1 MSDRLEF
8 LMVRQE
14 DPVGLGFLDD
24 FLQKASSRLLTGNFE
39 GWKVAL
45 VGRISGSTTSAIILV
60 DFFEKEACPFI
71 FTRRVH
77 LLASGP
83 QSSLHFGYCKAEGE
97 SYKAH
102 YVRFQTVA
110 SQTREMAELLSITN
124 PLNGRWASDE
134 EGSFVDY
141 SLAMT
146 SLVPDPSKQVE
157 WCKFAKAMAIIGG
170 E

>member
-1 MSDRLEF
+1 MSDRLEL

-14 DPVGLGFLDD
+14 DPVGLGLLDD
-24 FLQKASSRLLTGNFE
+24 FTEKASSRLLTGDFE
-39 GWKVAL
+39 GWKVVL
-45 VGRISGSTTSAIILV
+45 VAKDRGSTLSATTITES
-60 DFFEKEACPFI
+60 FEGEGCPFI
-71 FTRRVH
+71 FTRRIPFI
-77 LLASGP
+77 SDS
-83 QSSLHFGYCKAEGE
+83 QSSLFFGYCKAEGVA
-97 SYKAH
+97 YKTH
-102 YVRFQTVA
+102 FVRFQSVA
-110 SQTREMAELLSITN
+110 SQIMEMAELLSVTN
-124 PLNGRWASDE
+124 PLNGRWASAE